1 MTKKSLNLYPHSK
14 KSTKKNVSEPVFK
27 DIAGYL
33 VVSGHFSTDQF
44 AIKAHCYVKTCI
56 FFAHLD
62 NQTFDPLLTELKS

>member
-1 MTKKSLNLYPHSK
+1 MYPHSK

-44 AIKAHCYVKTCI
+44 AIKAHCYVKICI